1 MLIRHS
7 VRRSPRSIAVFSL
20 VDVKSL
26 TSFFLDRVFR
36 FLHLYQYVLGR
47 TRHLHLQTERALAPT
62 PTVYPP
68 LSTATLVPADQ
79 PNAKSEQ
86 EPATNGAASNGTQA
100 AGESQ
105 HAPDEQPSTVGG
117 PPPLTDDEINM
128 SASDGMPESVPVLTF
143 PCESHVGSGGEGGV
157 AGVAG
162 PAPGRSAEATGRPA
176 RRDGQTVPAGSRPHH
191 VGVAGRA

>member
-26 TSFFLDRVFR
+26 MSFFLDRVFR

-68 LSTATLVPADQ
+68 LSSATLVPADQ

-128 SASDGMPESVPVLTF
+128 IMSDPEAKAALQALLDPRLAALQKRLDDQLDAMDRQFQLEADRITSASLAVRDP
-143 PCESHVGSGGEGGV
+143 
-157 AGVAG
+157 
-162 PAPGRSAEATGRPA
+162 PAIQQG
-176 RRDGQTVPAGSRPHH
+176 
-191 VGVAGRA
+191 